1 MDEYIMENVRR
12 ADFQVGLTDSYGEL
26 IEDTLRNVVIM
37 WNRVTISDEE
47 ALGLINSGRYEYD
60 ERVVVMTPK
69 QADNLGGKI
78 NDN

>member
-12 ADFQVGLTDSYGEL
+12 ADFQVGLADSHGKP
-26 IEDTLRNVVIM
+26 IEDTLRKVVIM

-47 ALGLINSGRYEYD
+47 ALELINSGRYEYD

>member
-1 MDEYIMENVRR
+1 MDEYIIENVRR
-12 ADFQVGLTDSYGEL
+12 ADFQVGFVDSYGKP

-47 ALGLINSGRYEYD
+47 VFELINSGRYEYD